1 MSLEDE
7 VRALLSKGEEGAAA
21 TRVIQAFGQRVEIH
35 LHTVLRDPDDVEDA
49 RAVWA
54 ENVWKGLPGFAGR
67 SSLRTWAFRL
77 ALNVALNMR
86 NEAFRRRVRRFETG
100 EASALA
106 ASLRSSGASYERK
119 RKKMHELRRHLT
131 DAELMLVSV
140 HTELELSWDEAA
152 DVYAEAGERVSA
164 DTLAKRWERLKDRM
178 KKLARD
184 LDLVED

>member
-7 VRALLSKGEEGAAA
+7 VRALLSSGEEGAAA
-21 TRVIQAFGQRVEIH
+21 TRVINAFSQPVMGH
-35 LHTVLRDPDDVEDA
+35 LRTVLRDPDDVEDA
-49 RAVWA
+49 HAVWA
-54 ENVWKGLPGFAGR
+54 ENVWKGLPRFAWR
-67 SSLRTWAFRL
+67 SSLRTWAYRL

-119 RKKMHELRRHLT
+119 RNKLDELRRYLT

-140 HTELELSWDEAA
+140 HTELELSWDQASEAF
-152 DVYAEAGERVSA
+152 AEAGERVSA

-178 KKLARD
+178 ARLARE
-184 LDLVED
+184 LDLVD

>member
-7 VRALLSKGEEGAAA
+7 VRALLSKGADGAAA
-21 TRVIQAFGQRVEIH
+21 TRVIQAFGQRVMAH
-35 LHTVLRDPDDVEDA
+35 LRTVLRDPDDVEDA
-49 RAVWA
+49 HSVWA
-54 ENVWKGLPGFAGR
+54 EHVWKGLPRFAWR

-106 ASLRSSGASYERK
+106 ASLRSSGSYERK
-119 RKKMHELRRHLT
+119 RNKMGELRRYLT

-152 DVYAEAGERVSA
+152 EVYAEAGEHVSA
-164 DTLAKRWERLKDRM
+164 DTLAKRWERLKARM
-178 KKLARD
+178 ARLARD
-184 LDLVED
+184 LDLVD